1 MSGIG
6 AVGMSSSYIV
16 PISNVDRVT
25 NINTAN
31 NVDSS
36 NIVKE
41 VECQTC
47 KTREYVDGSDE
58 NVSFKTPG
66 RISPESSYSKVRSH
80 EQEHVSNA
88 ISKSNSTEG
97 AKLIS
102 ASVTLK
108 MGVCTECGKSYVAG
122 GVTNT
127 TIKYEKNNPYDA
139 GRKVIEGSF
148 LAGQNIDKAV

>member
-6 AVGMSSSYIV
+6 AIGASSNYVV
-16 PISNVDRVT
+16 PISNVDKVT

-36 NIVKE
+36 NKIKE

-47 KTREYVDGSDE
+47 KSREYVDGSDE
-58 NVSFKTPG
+58 NVSYKTPG
-66 RISPESSYSKVRSH
+66 HISPESSYSKVRSH

-88 ISKSNSTEG
+88 ISKSNSTRG
-97 AKLIS
+97 AQLVS

-108 MGVCTECGKSYVAG
+108 MGVCSECGKSYVAG

-127 TIKYEKNNPYDA
+127 TIKYDKDNPYDT
-139 GRKVIEGSF
+139 GRKIVEGSF